1 MKNNVI
7 ILAILAF
14 LMPGP
19 SIHAQDVQSRLDEA
33 LASYHKEDLENARFE
48 LQEAL
53 NEINRIVGEEILDVL
68 PPELNGM
75 SKVEDADEVT
85 GMNVGF
91 AGLYVHRAYQG
102 EGNEASIDLVSDSPM
117 LAGINTLLAMPG
129 FMTSDPNQKRIKISN
144 YKALMTR
151 NADEEGRVSYDVQ
164 VPLSSSLLTFQCSG
178 FEDENE
184 VLKMANAIPVDK
196 ILSISE

>member
-1 MKNNVI
+1 
-7 ILAILAF
+7 
-14 LMPGP
+14 
-19 SIHAQDVQSRLDEA
+19 
-33 LASYHKEDLENARFE
+33 
-48 LQEAL
+48 
-53 NEINRIVGEEILDVL
+53 
-68 PPELNGM
+68 
-75 SKVEDADEVT
+75 
-85 GMNVGF
+85 
-91 AGLYVHRAYQG
+91 
-102 EGNEASIDLVSDSPM
+102 VSDSPM

-129 FMTSDPNQKRIKISN
+129 FMTSDSNQKRKKISN